1 MNKDEKKTK
10 VFDRGRKVYFN
21 GEYLPEKDA
30 KVSIF
35 DSALMF
41 GDMVFE
47 MTRSFN
53 KKQFKLKE
61 HIQRLLMGVKI
72 FRIPL
77 NKTEKELIDI
87 CYQTIEINEPL
98 FEKTDEHRLMINV
111 SRGPLSIY
119 APVFDYKTQPTLI
132 VADFPLKWTVASM
145 GSLFDEGVN
154 MVLTSQRAI
163 PAHLM
168 DPKIKNRSRVFYQM
182 ANIEASMFRGKNN
195 WALLM
200 DEDGFIAE
208 GSGDNFFII
217 KDNKVITPL
226 GKNCL
231 VGISR
236 NYIFE
241 ICEQLGIECLE
252 KNIEP
257 YDVYAA
263 DEAFITGTPF
273 CILPVFNFNELPIG
287 DGKFGKI
294 TKILIDQWSK
304 NTGVNI
310 IEQIQNYS
318 KECKDFLDKSSV
330 TPYNFSSSD
339 IPK

>member
-1 MNKDEKKTK
+1 MDSGRLVYMNGKFVK
-10 VFDRGRKVYFN
+10 
-21 GEYLPEKDA
+21 EKDA
-30 KVSIF
+30 KISIF

-61 HIQRLLMGVKI
+61 HLERLLYGIKI
-72 FRIPL
+72 YRIPFNMTL
-77 NKTEKELIDI
+77 KELEDI
-87 CYQTIEINEPL
+87 CYETIEKNEP
-98 FEKTDEHRLMINV
+98 FFNETDEHRLMINV
-111 SRGPLSIY
+111 SRGPLGIY
-119 APVFDYKTQPTLI
+119 GQIFDNKIEPTI
-132 VADFPLKWTVASM
+132 VVADFPLKWTVAYM
-145 GSLFDEGVN
+145 ANLYDEGVN
-154 MVLTSQRAI
+154 AVLVNQRAI
-163 PAHLM
+163 PAHLA

-200 DEDGFIAE
+200 GTDGFIAE

-217 KDNKVITPL
+217 KDGVVITPE
-226 GKNCL
+226 GRDCL

-241 ICEQLGIECLE
+241 ICEELNIKCIE

-257 YDVYAA
+257 YHIYTA
-263 DEAFITGTPF
+263 DEAFMTGTPF
-273 CILPVFNFNELPIG
+273 CILPVFNFNETPVG

-294 TKILIDQWSK
+294 TKQLIEKWGK
-304 NTGVNI
+304 NVGVDI
-310 IEQIQNYS
+310 IGQIKAYG
-318 KECKDFLDKSSV
+318 KECENLNSNNAP
-330 TPYNFSSSD
+330 TPYQFSSTFN
-339 IPK
+339 KK